1 MRPSIRPRYKNEQV
15 FLFRLSSSFE
25 DNEILTIIITN
36 LFHAQTFRILRILR
50 GIIFTRNSFHIQQKA
65 YWNKK

>member
-36 LFHAQTFRILRILR
+36 LFHAQTFRMILR
-50 GIIFTRNSFHIQQKA
+50 GITFTRNSFHIQQKA